1 MTKEVAMETI
11 NGFQIRSYYLREV
24 GNGEVELLFGD
35 DDPMREIERLR
46 MDNSV
51 LKSQLKYL
59 MSILYK
65 IPFDQAEE
73 LIQ

>member
-1 MTKEVAMETI
+1 MTKETALETI
-11 NGFQIRSYYLREV
+11 NSFQIKSYYLKEAED
-24 GNGEVELLFGD
+24 GDVELLFGD
-35 DDPMREIERLR
+35 DDPMKEIERLKL
-46 MDNSV
+46 DNSV
-51 LKSQLKYL
+51 LKSQVKYL

>member
-1 MTKEVAMETI
+1 MTKETALETI
-11 NGFQIRSYYLREV
+11 NSFQIKSYYLKETED
-24 GNGEVELLFGD
+24 GDVELLFGD
-35 DDPMREIERLR
+35 DDPMKEIERLKL
-46 MDNSV
+46 DNSV
-51 LKSQLKYL
+51 LKSQVKYL